1 MKIAVEGCAHGELD
15 KIYETIQFIEKKEN
29 TKVDL
34 LLICGDFQA
43 VRFESDM
50 KCMAVPKKFQKMN
63 SFYKYYNGE
72 KVAPVLTIVIGG
84 NHEASNYMQELPYG
98 GWLAPNIYYL
108 GYASIVQFGGVRIG
122 GLSGIYKGHD
132 FHKGHFEHPPYSEDT
147 KRSVYHVRNL
157 EFFRMKQIKRHIDI
171 MLSHDWPRGIHNYG
185 DLRGLL
191 RKKKFLESD
200 IQTNTL
206 GSPPA
211 EELLNVLR
219 PTYWFSA
226 HLHVKFSAIV
236 PHRNENGEV
245 KSKTKFLSLD
255 KCLPRR
261 DFLQILDIPHRKPL
275 KLQLDPEWLSVLKST
290 NHLLN
295 LHKSNC
301 YMPGPGSD
309 ERYDFAATDE
319 DIQNI
324 IADFGGDLTIPENF
338 VVSDNVS
345 DIHVNDQTTLLCDM
359 LELTDPNKVLN
370 NLDSSS
376 SFNSSA
382 NISANISMQNI
393 TDTVHSEYSS
403 SDEDNN
409 ASESVNEI
417 SSCLPDTQD
426 PLPEAETTNVSI
438 SETTEL
444 NALSINSSGDSS
456 NSSKRSNSS
465 VISPNENKK
474 FKRRNLNIYYDTR

>member
-15 KIYETIQFIEKKEN
+15 KIYETIQYIEKKEN

-43 VRFESDM
+43 VRYESDM

-72 KVAPVLTIVIGG
+72 KVTPVLTIIIGG

-122 GLSGIYKGHD
+122 GLSGIYKGQD
-132 FHKGHFEHPPYSEDT
+132 FYRGHYEHPPYTEET

-157 EFFRMKQIKRHIDI
+157 EFFRMKQIKRHVDI
-171 MLSHDWPRGIHNYG
+171 MLSHDWPRGIHKYG
-185 DLRGLL
+185 DLRDLL
-191 RKKKFLESD
+191 RKKKFLEND
-200 IQTNTL
+200 IETNTL

-211 EELLNVLR
+211 EELLHLLQ

-236 PHRNENGEV
+236 PHRTESGEF

-275 KLQLDPEWLSVLKST
+275 KLQLDPEWLAVLKST

-295 LHKSNC
+295 LHRSNC
-301 YMPGPGSD
+301 YMPGPGTD
-309 ERYDFAATDE
+309 ERYDFTATDE

-324 IADFGGDLTIPENF
+324 IDDFGGDLTIPENF
-338 VVSDNVS
+338 VQSENVS
-345 DIHVNDQTTLLCDM
+345 DIHINEQTTLLCDM
-359 LELTDPNKVLN
+359 LDLTDPNRVLN
-370 NLDSSS
+370 NMDS
-376 SFNSSA
+376 SFNSNS
-382 NISANISMQNI
+382 NISMQNI
-393 TDTVHSEYSS
+393 TDTVHSECSS
-403 SDEDNN
+403 SEEDNVHT
-409 ASESVNEI
+409 SY
-417 SSCLPDTQD
+417 LK
-426 PLPEAETTNVSI
+426 NVSEKSPDPTSPQDHI
-438 SETTEL
+438 PQAEVNNESTIETTEL
-444 NALSINSSGDSS
+444 LESINSSGSSS
-456 NSSKRSNSS
+456 NTSKRSNTSL
-465 VISPNENKK
+465 VSPGENKK
-474 FKRRNLNIYYDTR
+474 FKRRNLNIYYDSKDSIS